1 MASLL
6 GNISKRIEIATKP
19 PTKIIDRTLPRKQ
32 ITLEN
37 LEDYIKEAKEFY
49 GMGKPGDMNIAVV
62 GAKGVG
68 KSSLINGLI
77 GAHDD
82 DKEAATVGKSNENP
96 VRYRNRLMEAMVL
109 WEMPAGGE
117 RGHPSLTFF
126 HDHKL
131 YAFDWILIV
140 SDRFHRLDFE
150 VARSASRLNRRCT
163 FVRTKCDLAVQ
174 TIIQRSGIAEINA
187 KQVLR
192 KEVEGSFQ
200 EGLRLIGLEDRS
212 TSFNLF
218 LVSATA
224 YSESHEREDDASDS
238 HTHKFDEDRL
248 LNYLSGL
255 VRRGVIRR
263 TRTMR

>member
-174 TIIQRSGIAEINA
+174 TIIQRSGIAEIN
-187 KQVLR
+187 VTPF
-192 KEVEGSFQ
+192 VC
-200 EGLRLIGLEDRS
+200 
-212 TSFNLF
+212 
-218 LVSATA
+218 VCV
-224 YSESHEREDDASDS
+224 YERERERERERGRFQNLNCGYSDV
-238 HTHKFDEDRL
+238 FFGFL
-248 LNYLSGL
+248 LLAFL
-255 VRRGVIRR
+255 RRQSKC
-263 TRTMR
+263 